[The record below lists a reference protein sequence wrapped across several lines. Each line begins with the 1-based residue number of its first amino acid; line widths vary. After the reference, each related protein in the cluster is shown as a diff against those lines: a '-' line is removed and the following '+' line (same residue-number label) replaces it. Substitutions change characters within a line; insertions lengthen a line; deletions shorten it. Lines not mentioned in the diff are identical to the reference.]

1 MEKYCQ
7 SCGMP
12 LNEENLFGTEKDG
25 SRNEDYCVYCY
36 KEGSFTSPD
45 VTMQQMIDIC
55 VPHMVEAGMK
65 EDESRVMLN
74 DVLPKL
80 KRWNTGA

>member
-12 LNEENLFGTEKDG
+12 INEENLFATEKDG

-65 EDESRVMLN
+65 ENESRSMLN
-74 DVLPKL
+74 SVLPKL

>member
-1 MEKYCQ
+1 
-7 SCGMP
+7 MP
-12 LNEENLFGTEKDG
+12 INEENLFATEKDG

-65 EDESRVMLN
+65 ENESRSMLN
-74 DVLPKL
+74 SVLPKL